1 MSQPIERSRSTELPD
16 DLIRITEAR
25 RIAGGVSPATIYRWI
40 AEGHFPAPYKPTSR
54 TSFWKRGEIQ
64 EWKARLSQ
72 GTQAA
77 VNIS

>member
-1 MSQPIERSRSTELPD
+1 MSQENAIPSQPESPD
-16 DLIRITEAR
+16 DLIRIADVR
-25 RIAGGVSPATIYRWI
+25 RIAGGVSPATVYRWI
-40 AEGHFPAPYKPTSR
+40 AEGHFPAPYKPTSH

-72 GTQAA
+72 GTHAA